1 MQSVLLQLNFQ
12 SYAYCENF
20 GTLLARFEVVVVGE
34 VGLVDVGNFGKL
46 LAQFVVGVGLFG
58 MV

>member
-1 MQSVLLQLNFQ
+1 MQELEKLKIMIKDRQRGL
-12 SYAYCENF
+12 
-20 GTLLARFEVVVVGE
+20 E

-46 LAQFVVGVGLFG
+46 LAQFVVGVGLVG